1 MRKRTS
7 RKRYRADP
15 GAWLRALGMQQALD
29 DSQQTDLALPVRM
42 AALAMRSGAAVE
54 HHVHT
59 LASCANVCLVLAERG
74 AGAEYTGDVIEAQ
87 LALVRTIERGKRA
100 GRWGFDGPAI
110 AAVERMLAIWDQ
122 QLQAVPRDALRQ
134 AVREVHSRMDR
145 KLVFEVARA

>member
-15 GAWLRALGMQQALD
+15 GAWLRALGMQHGLD

-74 AGAEYTGDVIEAQ
+74 AGTEYTSDVIEAQ
-87 LALVRTIERGKRA
+87 LALVRTIERGKRS

-145 KLVFEVARA
+145 KLVFEVVPA